1 MTKLVRWLRAVGH
14 WLRRVP
20 VAPHYWCA
28 VAVVIASLAATWMH
42 GWSEKAFRITGM
54 LLQLGGV
61 LTVVWGILKTRA
73 DFGQPAVR
81 SQFRDWLKMFP
92 RWNPSP
98 TIISADAIFTGDS
111 LAEFYM
117 STSHGPSAD
126 QTIEGRLG
134 HVEKIIK
141 ELEVAQEKTHV
152 AVLEAEKKA
161 RQALEVH
168 ARQFAGEIEGVS
180 KKVETTATGGVHVSG
195 VGVVLLFFGTIFGG
209 AAPEISNFLIS
220 YQLPSLWK
228 GRLMPS
234 DVNKY
239 LTDFLAPASAALA
252 AFIAYVAVYKNSQP
266 QVVAYYQP
274 SARTQSIIELIIEN
288 VGTGNAYG
296 ITFSNPI
303 PISWFGIEAPE
314 GEGRYIPTS
323 GVPSLAPGQRLIF
336 FGGQYGG
343 LLKVLGTDGL
353 PLDIS
358 YKFRPPLWRQI
369 NATDHCILS
378 VKHLEGMATVKSMEQ
393 AVVDAIEG
401 RNSTTIKD
409 IRGSLGKIEQHL
421 AAISKAK

>member
-1 MTKLVRWLRAVGH
+1 
-14 WLRRVP
+14 
-20 VAPHYWCA
+20 
-28 VAVVIASLAATWMH
+28 
-42 GWSEKAFRITGM
+42 
-54 LLQLGGV
+54 
-61 LTVVWGILKTRA
+61 
-73 DFGQPAVR
+73 
-81 SQFRDWLKMFP
+81 
-92 RWNPSP
+92 
-98 TIISADAIFTGDS
+98 
-111 LAEFYM
+111 
-117 STSHGPSAD
+117 
-126 QTIEGRLG
+126 
-134 HVEKIIK
+134 
-141 ELEVAQEKTHV
+141 
-152 AVLEAEKKA
+152 
-161 RQALEVH
+161 
-168 ARQFAGEIEGVS
+168 
-180 KKVETTATGGVHVSG
+180 
-195 VGVVLLFFGTIFGG
+195 
-209 AAPEISNFLIS
+209 
-220 YQLPSLWK
+220 
-228 GRLMPS
+228 MPS

-274 SARTQSIIELIIEN
+274 SKRTKSIIELIIEN

-303 PISWFGIEAPE
+303 PISWFGIEGPE

-323 GVPSLAPGQRLIF
+323 GIPSLAPGQRLVF

-409 IRGSLGKIEQHL
+409 IRDSLQKIEKQL